1 MKKVPDGNGG
11 LRWLDERDE
20 PDELAY
26 DFDSFRD
33 DTQFMRKR
41 AAHRSENRLTAH
53 AQLAHSASMSL
64 CSADL
69 TIYKALLTVA
79 CESYDLARALHRAVQ
94 AVARERKC
102 ASADLAAANWEK
114 LIQIEF
120 DAVRGM
126 IPGPTASGTPALPPG
141 HVDVLP
147 GEVDKEDKADC
158 RERERERMRFA
169 RSLKKPKALKVLLG
183 RDEADRIA
191 AELLEFSPWMTEV
204 VDILWRDMLSCVEA
218 GGGLFIRPTLIV
230 GPPGCG
236 KTAIFMRLAELLD
249 MPHSR
254 LEMSSATAAF
264 DITGAEATWAS
275 AASGEPI
282 ALIER
287 SGSASGLLILD
298 EIEKGSRPTSSGG
311 DPAQALLPLLNR
323 ATARTFRSPFLG
335 RVVDLSHLSFV
346 ATANSI
352 DGIPAPLRDRFRIVE
367 VGMPAG
373 VQLDALV
380 RRQVGDEPAVIE
392 ILSREIAAG
401 RLSLRGLERVAESMR
416 RIKNMPAIH

>member
-20 PDELAY
+20 LAY
-26 DFDSFRD
+26 DFDDFRD
-33 DTQFMRKR
+33 DTQLMRKS
-41 AAHRSENRLTAH
+41 AARRSENRLEIH
-53 AQLAHSASMSL
+53 VQLAHCASASL

-69 TIYKALLTVA
+69 TIYKALRDVA
-79 CESYDLARALHRAVQ
+79 CESYDLARGLHRAVQ
-94 AVARERKC
+94 AIARERKC

-120 DAVRGM
+120 DAVRGLT
-126 IPGPTASGTPALPPG
+126 PGSTASGAPALPPG

-147 GEVDKEDKADC
+147 GDVDKEDKLDG
-158 RERERERMRFA
+158 RERERARQLFA
-169 RSLKKPKALKVLLG
+169 RSLKKPKALKVLPG
-183 RDEADRIA
+183 RDETDRIA
-191 AELLEFSPWMTEV
+191 ADLLEYSPWMTSAVE
-204 VDILWRDMLSCVEA
+204 ILWRDMLSCVEA
-218 GGGLFIRPTLIV
+218 GSGLYIRPTLIV

-236 KTAIFMRLAELLD
+236 KTALFMRLAELLS
-249 MPHSR
+249 MPNAR

-264 DITGAEATWAS
+264 DITGAESTWAS
-275 AASGEPI
+275 AGSGEPI

-287 SGSASGLLILD
+287 SGSASGLVILD
-298 EIEKGSRPTSSGG
+298 EIEKGSRPNSSGG
-311 DPAQALLPLLNR
+311 DPVQALLPLLNR
-323 ATARTFRSPFLG
+323 ATAKTFRSPFLG
-335 RVVDLSHLSFV
+335 RTVDLSHLSFV
-346 ATANSI
+346 ATANDL
-352 DGIPAPLRDRFRIVE
+352 DGIPAPLRDRFRVIE
-367 VGMPAG
+367 VGMPTG

>member
-1 MKKVPDGNGG
+1 MKKISDGAGG

-26 DFDSFRD
+26 DFDDFRE
-33 DTQFMRKR
+33 DTHLMRKR
-41 AAHRSENRLTAH
+41 AARRSKNRLEIH
-53 AQLAHSASMSL
+53 VQLAHCASASL

-94 AVARERKC
+94 SIARERKC

-169 RSLKKPKALKVLLG
+169 RSLKKPKSLKVMSG

-191 AELLEFSPWMTEV
+191 ADLMEFSPWMAEV
-204 VDILWRDMLSCVEA
+204 VDILWCDMLSSVEA
-218 GGGLFIRPTLIV
+218 GAGLFIRPTLIV

-236 KTAIFMRLAELLD
+236 KTALFMRLAELLD
-249 MPHSR
+249 MPHAR
-254 LEMSSATAAF
+254 LEMSGATAAF
-264 DITGAEATWAS
+264 DITGAEATWSS
-275 AASGEPI
+275 ATSGEPV

-287 SGSASGLLILD
+287 SGSASGLVILD
-298 EIEKGSRPTSSGG
+298 EIEKGSRPNSSGG
-311 DPAQALLPLLNR
+311 DPVQALLPLLSR
-323 ATARTFRSPFLG
+323 STARTFRSPFLG
-335 RVVDLSHLSFV
+335 RVVDLSHISFV
-346 ATANSI
+346 ATANDLSSV
-352 DGIPAPLRDRFRIVE
+352 PAPLRDRFRVVE
-367 VGMPAG
+367 VAMPSG

-380 RRQVGDEPAVIE
+380 RRQVGDEPEVIE
-392 ILSREIAAG
+392 ILSKEIAAG